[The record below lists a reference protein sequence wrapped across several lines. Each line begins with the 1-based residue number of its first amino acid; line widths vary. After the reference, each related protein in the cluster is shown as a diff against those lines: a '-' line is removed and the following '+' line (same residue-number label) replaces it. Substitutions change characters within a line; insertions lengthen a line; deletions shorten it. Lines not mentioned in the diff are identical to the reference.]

1 MSRIAKIFNHLE
13 TNQKKAFIP
22 FITAGDGG
30 IDLTLEIMLNLSN
43 CGADIIEIG
52 VPFSDPMADGP
63 IIAKSHQRAINND
76 TNIKDVLDLVTKF
89 RKKNNKTAIVL
100 MSYLNIIEV
109 FGYKNLA
116 IEAEKSGVDGILVID
131 MPVEEAN
138 DLKIELAN
146 KKIDLIF
153 LISTNTIKK
162 RIKHLEKLASGF
174 VYLISLKGVTG
185 SNTIDINDVNL
196 CLEKIKSLITLPVC
210 VGFGVKNAESAKLI
224 AQKANGVIVGSSLVE
239 FIEKY
244 KNDRKKIL
252 SAINNLAKDIR
263 EAI

>member
-138 DLKIELAN
+138 DLKIEL
-146 KKIDLIF
+146 IF

-244 KNDRKKIL
+244 KNARKKIL